1 MRRRCAPLAAPSPGR
16 VPFGVIRA
24 AALGDTGGDD
34 VMGVCCA
41 LKPAVVEHALDAG
54 HASVLYLDPD
64 QLLLAPIDDVLAR
77 VRAHALVLSPHL
89 VRPSGAARELLVLE
103 SGTYNGGLVGCSDRP
118 ETRRFLAFWH
128 DRATRHPELAPGR
141 GLNYDQR
148 WLDLAPGHV
157 ADLHVLLAP
166 DVNVGHWRL
175 PAAEPPRLF
184 HFSGF
189 DPDRPDRVSV
199 HSGVPPGPL

>member
-118 ETRRFLAFWH
+118 ETRRFLAFWR
-128 DRATRHPELAPGR
+128 DRATRHPELARPG
-141 GLNYDQR
+141 
-148 WLDLAPGHV
+148 
-157 ADLHVLLAP
+157 
-166 DVNVGHWRL
+166 
-175 PAAEPPRLF
+175 PAGPREPPLRRAA
-184 HFSGF
+184 G
-189 DPDRPDRVSV
+189 
-199 HSGVPPGPL
+199 PPCAAV